1 MPGLN
6 AGLNARFEDPAF
18 YLDDP
23 EATYRWLRANEPVH
37 WYEEGRFWVLTKH
50 DDIKFVSTH
59 PRLFSSK
66 RIAVVSNLVD
76 RMKGSSGAAAA
87 GLEPAPS
94 VMFMDPPEHSPYRKA
109 VSFRFTPRE
118 VGTMEDRVRSVIRSV
133 VASVPDDEFDLVSVL
148 AEPIPVFVFA
158 AILGV
163 PEGDWQQIVK
173 WATTITNLGGGQGA
187 PEDYEIVINEI
198 GPYLWALISERQQ
211 RPTDDLLSL
220 LTTTTV
226 HGRRLTEEEM
236 ITYAMALLAA
246 GSETTQSLITGL
258 AHVLH
263 HFPEPA
269 GALYRD
275 PSVAPAAV
283 EETLRWWTPVISMAR
298 EATSDVPLRDVT
310 IRKGDGVLL
319 LYGSANRD
327 EERWGDDADDFRLDR
342 PDAAGHLSFGIGEHF
357 CMGVHLARREARIF
371 LEELVAATRGIE
383 VVGEGTPR
391 RSALMHS
398 YEHLPVRV
406 LR

>member
-1 MPGLN
+1 VVTVT
-6 AGLNARFEDPAF
+6 ARFEDPAF

-23 EATYRWLRANEPVH
+23 HATYRWLRANDPVH
-37 WYEEGRFWVLTKH
+37 WYEEGQFWVLTKH

-66 RIAVVSNLVD
+66 RIAILSNLVD
-76 RMKGSSGAAAA
+76 RMKGSSGAVDA
-87 GLEPAPS
+87 GFEPAPS

-118 VGTMEDRVRSVIRSV
+118 VGGMEERVRSVIRSV
-133 VASVPDDEFDLVSVL
+133 LANVGDDEFDLVTTL

-173 WATTITNLGGGQGA
+173 WATTITNLGGGQGT
-187 PEDYEIVINEI
+187 PEDYEIVLNEI
-198 GPYLWALISERQQ
+198 GPYLWALIAERQE
-211 RPTDDLLSL
+211 RPVDDDLLTL
-220 LTTTTV
+220 LTTTAV
-226 HGRRLTEEEM
+226 HGRRLTEPEM

-246 GSETTQSLITGL
+246 GSETTQSLISGL

-269 GALYRD
+269 SALARD
-275 PSVAPAAV
+275 PSAASAAV

-298 EATSDVPLRDVT
+298 EATTDVPLRDIV
-310 IRKGDGVLL
+310 IREGDGVLL
-319 LYGSANRD
+319 LYASANRD

-342 PDAAGHLSFGIGEHF
+342 ADPAGHLGFGIGEHF
-357 CMGVHLARREARIF
+357 CMGAHLARREARIF
-371 LEELVAATRGIE
+371 LEELIRATRGIE
-383 VVGEGTPR
+383 IVREGTPR
-391 RSALMHS
+391 HSALMHT
-398 YEHLPVRV
+398 YEHLPVRF